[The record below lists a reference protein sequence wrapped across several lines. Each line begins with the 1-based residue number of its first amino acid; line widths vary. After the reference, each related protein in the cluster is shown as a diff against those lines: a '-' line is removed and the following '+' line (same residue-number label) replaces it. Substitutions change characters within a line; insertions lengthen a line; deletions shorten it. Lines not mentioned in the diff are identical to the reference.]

1 MRPLPGLA
9 LAVSIL
15 ALAGCGDDSS
25 GKPSPPT
32 ASANSV
38 KPPPKE
44 LLGTYATKLRRAD
57 LPADVPPELTD
68 QYGWLMKITAK
79 GGVDDGPALTI
90 LRPPSDPLEV
100 SKLSVSGDTLTLSD
114 EECAPSKPGGKE
126 TLVTSRYRWK
136 LEGKSLTFTT
146 LKAGC
151 PDKVAETILTS
162 QPWKKVS

>member
-1 MRPLPGLA
+1 MRSLPRLA

-15 ALAGCGDDSS
+15 TLAGCGNDSS
-25 GKPSPPT
+25 SKPAGPT
-32 ASANSV
+32 ASAKTA

-44 LLGTYATKLRRAD
+44 LLGTYATMLRRAD

-68 QYGWLMKITAK
+68 QYAWLMKVTAK
-79 GGVDDGPALTI
+79 GGVDNGPALTI

-114 EECAPSKPGGKE
+114 EECAPSKPSGKE

-136 LEGKSLTFTT
+136 LKGRALTLTT

>member
-1 MRPLPGLA
+1 MRSLPGFA

-25 GKPSPPT
+25 SKPASRT
-32 ASANSV
+32 ASA
-38 KPPPKE
+38 KAATPPPEE

-68 QYGWLMKITAK
+68 QYGWLMKVTAK

-114 EECAPSKPGGKE
+114 EECAPSKPSGKE

-136 LEGKSLTFTT
+136 LEGKTLTFTT

-162 QPWKKVS
+162 EPWKKVS